1 MRALRLIVA
10 GLIAVVALLSVL
22 FAAVVVVFT
31 GLVAYVVQ
39 LFRRP
44 AGPTPAGPALA
55 PRRPTRIRMDDA
67 IDVVTTKAP
76 ADPPAR

>member
-44 AGPTPAGPALA
+44 AGPTPAGPAPA